1 MLQLHVSN
9 YSVHSESLF
18 SVDLIYEGLED
29 ILNPAVMISLYITK
43 LCMFYIRLQAK
54 YLIPSSTIQMIVDEI
69 HSLNGLS
76 HQYTQ
81 DQLKVTLQSN
91 TNLTESEIE
100 GVLQTMKDTDL
111 HASCSS
117 TLSTEYLTRQY
128 FQRNFSCVHP
138 QAISLGTDENRKERY
153 AQCIPITEALKA
165 MLKDPVVWQEC
176 TKPIKDTTCTSA
188 HVLNYVCDGS
198 VFKSNAVFMDSGVT
212 LKLVLYQDAFE
223 VVNPLGSAKTKHKI
237 VGVYFMLANF
247 DQFYRSSI
255 DNLQLMLLCN
265 ERDFKYF
272 GHDELFSTM
281 LSEI

>member
-117 TLSTEYLTRQY
+117 T
-128 FQRNFSCVHP
+128 
-138 QAISLGTDENRKERY
+138 
-153 AQCIPITEALKA
+153 
-165 MLKDPVVWQEC
+165 
-176 TKPIKDTTCTSA
+176 
-188 HVLNYVCDGS
+188 
-198 VFKSNAVFMDSGVT
+198 
-212 LKLVLYQDAFE
+212 
-223 VVNPLGSAKTKHKI
+223 
-237 VGVYFMLANF
+237 
-247 DQFYRSSI
+247 
-255 DNLQLMLLCN
+255 
-265 ERDFKYF
+265 
-272 GHDELFSTM
+272 
-281 LSEI
+281 